1 MAVRVRLKLKS
12 RISGEIVE
20 TVALVNTGF
29 ETESPQLL
37 IPLALARR
45 LGLRPP
51 PPTATISELG
61 TAGGPV
67 RMFIVRDAL
76 EVWVVAG
83 DRSVGPRVADALISG
98 VEEEVLINDK
108 LVEELGIVVV
118 AAGSGKR
125 RFIDNPA
132 DKVRVTEKP
141 QYWS

>member
-12 RISGEIVE
+12 RISGEVVE

-45 LGLRPP
+45 LSLHPP
-51 PPTATISELG
+51 PPTATIAELG

-108 LVEELGIVVV
+108 LMEELGIVVV
-118 AAGSGKR
+118 AAGSGKW
-125 RFIDNPA
+125 RFIDDPV
-132 DKVRVTEKP
+132 DRIRVTEKP

>member
-12 RISGEIVE
+12 RISGEVVE

-37 IPLALARR
+37 TPLALAGR
-45 LGLRPP
+45 LGLHP
-51 PPTATISELG
+51 PPTATVAELG
-61 TAGGPV
+61 TAGDPA
-67 RMFIVRDAL
+67 RMFIVRGAL
-76 EVWVVAG
+76 EVWVVTG
-83 DRSVGPRVADALISG
+83 DRSVDPRVADALISG

-118 AAGSGKR
+118 AAGSGKW
-125 RFIDNPA
+125 RFIDDPV
-132 DKVRVTEKP
+132 DKVRITEKP

>member
-12 RISGEIVE
+12 RISGEVVE

-45 LGLRPP
+45 LGLHPP
-51 PPTATISELG
+51 PPTATIVELG

-76 EVWVVAG
+76 EVWVVAS

-98 VEEEVLINDK
+98 VEEE
-108 LVEELGIVVV
+108 
-118 AAGSGKR
+118 
-125 RFIDNPA
+125 F
-132 DKVRVTEKP
+132 
-141 QYWS
+141 

>member
-1 MAVRVRLKLKS
+1 LEISSSTV
-12 RISGEIVE
+12 SGE
-20 TVALVNTGF
+20 T
-29 ETESPQLL
+29 
-37 IPLALARR
+37 
-45 LGLRPP
+45 LGLHPP
-51 PPTATISELG
+51 PPTATIAELG

-76 EVWVVAG
+76 EVWVVTG

-118 AAGSGKR
+118 AAGSGKW
-125 RFIDNPA
+125 RFIDDPA